1 MGKRK
6 RPWERANTKEIEGMK
21 FAVIGLG
28 SFGGNVAKTLYKKK
42 NEVLAVDKNK
52 EKVEEYRNHVT
63 LAVNMDA
70 AVKENLQAL
79 DIQEMD
85 VVVVSLGPEMEASI
99 LTVLYLHELGVKR
112 IVAKAL
118 TEDHGKIL
126 DVVGATEVIYPEKDM
141 AIKTALRLGNPN
153 VLEYLPLLS
162 GIDIQEIAPP
172 EKFIGKSLRD
182 LDLRN
187 KYGVQVIA
195 IKGIIPEKT
204 TFIPTAD
211 FVIKD
216 SDILILMGEQEQ
228 LDKINKL

>member
-1 MGKRK
+1 
-6 RPWERANTKEIEGMK
+6 MK

-28 SFGGNVAKTLYKKK
+28 SFGSNVAKTLYEKGH
-42 NEVLAVDKNK
+42 EVLAVDKDK
-52 EKVEEYRNHVT
+52 AKIEEMKIFVSD
-63 LAVNMDA
+63 AVHMEA
-70 AVKENLQAL
+70 AAKENLEAL
-79 DIQEMD
+79 EIQDMD

-99 LTVLYLHELGVKR
+99 LTVLYLKELGAER

-126 DVVGATEVIYPEKDM
+126 DAVGATEVIYPEKDM
-141 AIKTALRLGNPN
+141 AIKTALRLSNPN

-187 KYGVQVIA
+187 KYGIQVIA
-195 IKGIIPEKT
+195 IKEIIPEKT
-204 TFIPTAD
+204 TYIPTAD
-211 FVIKD
+211 FIIKD
-216 SDILILMGEQEQ
+216 SDILIMMGEQEQ
-228 LDKINKL
+228 LDKINRS

>member
-1 MGKRK
+1 
-6 RPWERANTKEIEGMK
+6 MK

-28 SFGGNVAKTLYKKK
+28 SFGGNVAKTLYEKKH
-42 NEVLAVDKNK
+42 EVMAVDKNK
-52 EKVEEYRNHVT
+52 EKVEELKSYVT
-63 LAVNMDA
+63 HAVNTDA

-99 LTVLYLHELGVKR
+99 LTVLYLHEMGVQH

-126 DVVGATEVIYPEKDM
+126 DAVGATEVIYPEKDM

-162 GIDIQEIAPP
+162 GIDLQEIAPP
-172 EKFIGKSLRD
+172 EKFIGKSLRE

-187 KYGVQVIA
+187 KYGIQVIA
-195 IKGIIPEKT
+195 IKEIIPERT
-204 TFIPTAD
+204 TIVPKAD

-216 SDILILMGEQEQ
+216 SDILILIGEQEQ
-228 LDKINKL
+228 LDKIGKK